1 LIGPKAAFV
10 LSVVKPW
17 LEKVT
22 AEPSWQLADAG
33 RKMQLAKAIETGNQG
48 LARSLM
54 LSIGKY
60 SPKDQ
65 ADSQQRALQ
74 VGPYRVEPQ

>member
-1 LIGPKAAFV
+1 
-10 LSVVKPW
+10 
-17 LEKVT
+17 
-22 AEPSWQLADAG
+22 
-33 RKMQLAKAIETGNQG
+33 
-48 LARSLM
+48 M

-65 ADSQQRALQ
+65 ADSQQKALH